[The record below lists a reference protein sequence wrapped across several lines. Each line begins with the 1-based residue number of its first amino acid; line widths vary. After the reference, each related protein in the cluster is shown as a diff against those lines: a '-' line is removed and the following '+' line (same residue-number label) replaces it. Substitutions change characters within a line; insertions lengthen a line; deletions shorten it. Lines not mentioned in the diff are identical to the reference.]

1 MRTKRAD
8 SKVVVKECN
17 ERPGKSIKEV
27 GSERS
32 GLNRVK
38 EWKKQKSEE

>member
-32 GLNRVK
+32 GLNRVERMEETK
-38 EWKKQKSEE
+38 E